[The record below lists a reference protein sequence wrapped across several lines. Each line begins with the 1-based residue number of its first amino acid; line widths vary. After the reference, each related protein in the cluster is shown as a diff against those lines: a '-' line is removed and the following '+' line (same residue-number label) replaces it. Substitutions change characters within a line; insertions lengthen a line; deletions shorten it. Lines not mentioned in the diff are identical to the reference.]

1 MDHYVVSV
9 GGQKGG
15 TGKSTVAQGIAVE
28 AARMGGIVMLAD
40 LDQKQA
46 TSAEWAKRRKAAGH
60 KPAIDAR
67 LTSQRQVWELA
78 ALCNLLVIDAPGYAD
93 NSTLELAARSDLLVL
108 TTGTNLIELEP
119 TVLLMRELM
128 SHGIKQEKVAIALVK
143 VIDRE
148 REKEARD
155 YLKAATFEALEP
167 SLHWFKSI
175 HDIATDGRAV
185 TESPNRAVAAHGA
198 AFFGGIAGALERVT
212 QPEKQKRR
220 SVAVAEAAR
229 ERGGRER
236 G

>member
-1 MDHYVVSV
+1 
-9 GGQKGG
+9 
-15 TGKSTVAQGIAVE
+15 
-28 AARMGGIVMLAD
+28 
-40 LDQKQA
+40 
-46 TSAEWAKRRKAAGH
+46 
-60 KPAIDAR
+60 
-67 LTSQRQVWELA
+67 VWELQ

-93 NSTLELAARSDLLVL
+93 NSTLELAQRSDLLVL
-108 TTGTNLIELEP
+108 TCGTNLIELEP

-128 SHGIKQEKVAIALVK
+128 AKGIPQEKVAIALVK

-148 REKEARD
+148 REKEARA
-155 YLKAATFEALEP
+155 YLKDAKLAALEP
-167 SLHWFKSI
+167 ALGWYKAI
-175 HDIATDGRAV
+175 HDIGTDGRAV

-220 SVAVAEAAR
+220 SVAIAEATR

>member
-28 AARMGGIVMLAD
+28 AARTGGIVMLAD
-40 LDQKQA
+40 LDLKQA

-60 KPAIDAR
+60 KPAIEAR
-67 LTSQRQVWELA
+67 LISQRQVWELQ

-93 NSTLELAARSDLLVL
+93 NSTLELAQRSDLLVL

-119 TVLLMRELM
+119 TVLLTRELM
-128 SHGIKQEKVAIALVK
+128 TKGIPQEKVAIALVK

-148 REKEARD
+148 REKEARA
-155 YLKAATFEALEP
+155 YLKDAKLTALEP
-167 SLHWFKSI
+167 ALGWYKAI
-175 HDIATDGRAV
+175 HDIGTDGRAV

-198 AFFGGIAGALERVT
+198 AFFGGIAGALERLT
-212 QPEKQKRR
+212 QPEKHKRR
-220 SVAVAEAAR
+220 SVAVAEATR

>member
-28 AARMGGIVMLAD
+28 AARTGGTEIIAD
-40 LDQKQA
+40 LDVKQQS
-46 TSAEWAKRRKAAGH
+46 SAEWAKRRKTAGH
-60 KPAIDAR
+60 KPVIEAR

-93 NSTLELAARSDLLVL
+93 TSTLELAGRSDLLVL

-128 SHGIKQEKVAIALVK
+128 EKGIKQEKVAIALVK

-148 REKEARD
+148 REREARD
-155 YLKAATFEALEP
+155 YLKGAKFEALEP
-167 SLHWFKSI
+167 ALGWYKSI
-175 HDIATDGRAV
+175 HDIATDGRAI

-220 SVAVAEAAR
+220 SVAIAEAAR